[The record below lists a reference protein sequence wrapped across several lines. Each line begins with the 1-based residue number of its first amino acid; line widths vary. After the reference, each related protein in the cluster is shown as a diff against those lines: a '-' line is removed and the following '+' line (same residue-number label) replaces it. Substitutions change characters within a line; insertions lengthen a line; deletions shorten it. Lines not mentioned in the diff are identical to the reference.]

1 MYLCDGNTR
10 LESQILQV
18 NPLMEAFG
26 NSKTS
31 MNDNSSRFGKYIELS
46 FLNNKGKYYLLFIV
60 E

>member
-31 MNDNSSRFGKYIELS
+31 MNDNSSRFGKYIELA
-46 FLNNKGKYYLLFIV
+46 FHNNKGKYQESLFY
-60 E
+60 